1 MLDVVKEVL
10 QAKDR
15 IYQIARETPV
25 DYSPYFSEL
34 GECDAYF
41 KLDNLQHTGAFK
53 LRGASNKI
61 LSLTDEERDKGC
73 VAASTGNHGMAV
85 SFALGKL
92 GGSGLIFVPET
103 TESTKVE
110 AIRHLGGEVRFF
122 GKDGGL
128 TEIHARNYADQHD
141 MVFVSPYNDPKIVG
155 GQGTIGWEL
164 SRQLDNIDRIYVAV
178 GGGGLVSGIAGYL
191 KSVQP
196 NIQVI
201 GCLPEACPVML
212 ESIEAGYVVPWE
224 PKPTLS
230 DGTAGTMEADTI
242 TLDLCRELVDDWV
255 IVSEEEIAAAMRSFI
270 DTQHML
276 LEGSAGVAVGG
287 FLKSRESC
295 AGKTVAIL
303 ICGGNFGCESL
314 KSILC

>member
-164 SRQLDNIDRIYVAV
+164 SRQLNNIDRIYVAV

>member
-1 MLDVVKEVL
+1 MLDVVRAVL
-10 QAKDR
+10 EAKDR
-15 IYQIARETPV
+15 IYQIARETPI
-25 DYSPYFSEL
+25 DHSPYFSEL

-41 KLDNLQHTGAFK
+41 KLENLQHTGAFK

-61 LSLTDEERDKGC
+61 LSLTDDERDQGC

-92 GGSGLIFVPET
+92 GSSGLIFVPET
-103 TESTKVE
+103 TEPTKVE
-110 AIRHLGGEVRFF
+110 AIRRLGGEVRFF

-128 TEIHARNYADQHD
+128 AEIHARKYADEHG
-141 MVFVSPYNDPKIVG
+141 MVFVSPYNDPKIIG

-164 SRQLDNIDRIYVAV
+164 SRQLDKVDRIYVAV
-178 GGGGLVSGIAGYL
+178 GAGGLISGIAGYL
-191 KSVQP
+191 KSVIP
-196 NIQVI
+196 DLEAI
-201 GCLPEACPVML
+201 GCLPEASPVML
-212 ESIEAGYVVPWE
+212 ESIEAGHVVPWD
-224 PKPTLS
+224 PRPTLS

-242 TLDLCRELVDDWV
+242 TLDLCRELIDDWV
-255 IVSEEEIAAAMRSFI
+255 VVSEEEIAAAMRSFI

-314 KSILC
+314 KSIL